1 MPEWPFPMHDPYPAY
16 RAARERAPVQYSQDL
31 GAVLVLSRS
40 AATSVLRDPAWSSD
54 PRNDAQTMTGVGAGT
69 AEGWARSMLLSDGD
83 THARLRSA
91 ITGFFTP
98 RAAARIR
105 ARVTAIVDA
114 ALEPL
119 HDGEDIDVMTE
130 VAYPVPV
137 AVISELFDIGV
148 EGAQLVR
155 DETPDLARTLEAFP
169 TRDDVEASAAA
180 AMRLMLFLVP
190 LVAER
195 RGARG
200 EDLLSALIGSGLDT
214 DEVITTTLLL
224 LAAGHE
230 TTANLIG
237 NGALA
242 LLEHPD
248 ALAALRARPQLG
260 GAVVEEVLRY
270 DSPVQVTR
278 RAAAEPITLDGVSVA
293 SGTRCYVVLGAAN
306 RDGDDGFR
314 VDRRGGHV
322 AFGHGPHFCAGA
334 GLARLEAGET
344 LTRLA
349 PFLTGE
355 WAAERNDT
363 PTFRRLRT
371 LGLRTPARTPASL
384 GHRLH

>member
-1 MPEWPFPMHDPYPAY
+1 
-16 RAARERAPVQYSQDL
+16 
-31 GAVLVLSRS
+31 VLVLSRA
-40 AATSVLRDPAWSSD
+40 AATTVLRDPAWSSD
-54 PRNDAQTMTGVGAGT
+54 PRNDAQTVTDVGAGT

-119 HDGEDIDVMTE
+119 RDGEEIDVMTE
-130 VAYPVPV
+130 LAYPVPV
-137 AVISELFDIGV
+137 AVICELFDIGV
-148 EGAQLVR
+148 EGAHLVR
-155 DETPDLARTLEAFP
+155 EETPDLARMLEAFP
-169 TRDDVEASAAA
+169 TQDDVEASTAA

-214 DEVITTTLLL
+214 DEVLTTTLLL

-242 LLEHPD
+242 LVEHPG

-260 GAVVEEVLRY
+260 GAVVEEALRY

-278 RAAAEPITLDGVSVA
+278 RAAAGPVTLDGLRVA
-293 SGTRCYVVLGAAN
+293 PGTRCYVVLGAAN
-306 RDGDDGFR
+306 RDGDDRFR
-314 VDRRGGHV
+314 IERQGGHV

-334 GLARLEAGET
+334 GLARLEATET
-344 LTRLA
+344 LSRLA
-349 PFLTGE
+349 PFLRGQWT
-355 WAAERNDT
+355 ADRNDT

-371 LGLRTPARTPASL
+371 LRLRAPARTATSV
-384 GHRLH
+384 GRRSH